1 MKGFSAFKITLIT
14 PSEMNEDERVMQDI
28 DVVGAFGEFFDKE
41 FEFLDGLDDINEDDN
56 GIVTSTWYL
65 FLPDSQYDNIEGF
78 YNKVRSIGENW
89 IKPIEDITD
98 EILLEN
104 KYFELGDMI
113 KEYSEQNL
121 SKDDV
126 LDKINSFGF
135 ENLSDIDK
143 KILNS

>member
-1 MKGFSAFKITLIT
+1 
-14 PSEMNEDERVMQDI
+14 
-28 DVVGAFGEFFDKE
+28 
-41 FEFLDGLDDINEDDN
+41 
-56 GIVTSTWYL
+56 
-65 FLPDSQYDNIEGF
+65 LPDSQYDNIEGF
-78 YNKVRSIGENW
+78 YNKVRSIDENW

-126 LDKINSFGF
+126 LDKINSLGL